1 MQPGPRNA
9 RPGRSSAAT
18 EGRRSLPL
26 PAPSSLRGVRRHQW
40 RAPSRRRPNR
50 ARRVAPT
57 RLNLQVGR
65 LAHRNDDK
73 RRAEPAKTS
82 CIRHERMLNRC
93 STGQARVACWVG
105 SLATNHM
112 GPSLGAT
119 IPHAFPTT
127 RSPRWR
133 SATITPCQK
142 SLASAERGGSSPLSD
157 TNKTPSQKRFG

>member
-1 MQPGPRNA
+1 MASFSSVVDTPPSGRATRPHAPGCCSGSGAQTDGWDCRDPQCRMRVTVVSRADYCAGPYRYGCSAPRA
-9 RPGRSSAAT
+9 R
-18 EGRRSLPL
+18 
-26 PAPSSLRGVRRHQW
+26 
-40 RAPSRRRPNR
+40 PSRR
-50 ARRVAPT
+50 
-57 RLNLQVGR
+57 
-65 LAHRNDDK
+65 H
-73 RRAEPAKTS
+73 
-82 CIRHERMLNRC
+82 CHRHERMLNRC

-142 SLASAERGGSSPLSD
+142 PLASAERGGSSPLSD
-157 TNKTPSQKRFG
+157 TREYGSD